1 MRYFESY
8 NVDQCT
14 YCQADIKYFG
24 TVTTSMIML
33 VQDGDQDD
41 KDFNDNLTNECHHW
55 PLHQST
61 FRLKPTKTNR
71 SMMMKNEEKEVE

>member
-33 VQDGDQDD
+33 VQDGDQGD

-55 PLHQST
+55 AVGTAPKHFQV
-61 FRLKPTKTNR
+61 KTN
-71 SMMMKNEEKEVE
+71 KNQQKYDDEE